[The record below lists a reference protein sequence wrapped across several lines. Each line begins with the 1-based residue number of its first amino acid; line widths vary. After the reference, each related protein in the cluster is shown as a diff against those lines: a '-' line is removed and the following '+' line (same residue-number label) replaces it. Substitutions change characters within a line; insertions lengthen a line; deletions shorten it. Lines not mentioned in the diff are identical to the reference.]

1 MCTIV
6 FQNQNKSDFFPPPP
20 PPIEPRKQN
29 CSSPAHSAG
38 PRMVLM
44 KLMGFQ

>member
-1 MCTIV
+1 MCTIM
-6 FQNQNKSDFFPPPP
+6 FQDLNKSDFFSFFP
-20 PPIEPRKQN
+20 PPIEPHKQN
-29 CSSPAHSAG
+29 CTSPAHSAG